1 MNKVVSVTRKGQATI
16 PKALRDKY
24 GVGDKV
30 LVTGV
35 KEGILLKPLP
45 RPEEEF
51 GSLKKLFE
59 GETARE
65 ILQEAR
71 AKDRARE
78 KKLLE
83 SVAK

>member
-30 LVTGV
+30 LVAGV
-35 KEGILLKPLP
+35 KGGILIKPLP

-83 SVAK
+83 RVAK

>member
-30 LVTGV
+30 LVAGV
-35 KEGILLKPLP
+35 KEGILIKPLP

-83 SVAK
+83 RVAK